1 MFSNSSSTQMTIR
14 IRDSNLDTLRSLYQE
29 RKDAIQMRLQE
40 FRQVMEWSDEDVFA
54 ELAFCL
60 LTPQSSARVCW
71 DAVTSLKQQT
81 LLLKGNPA
89 DFEHHLSQVRFG
101 ETKARY
107 IVEAR
112 NKFTKDGRIQLKP
125 QIQSFYNPFEL
136 REWLV
141 ENIKGLGYKEAS
153 HFLRNIGLGE
163 GFAILD
169 RHILRNLAGLGVIP
183 EIPVSITKKR
193 YLEIEERL
201 RRFAA
206 EIGIP
211 MADLDLLFWSKETG
225 WIFK

>member
-1 MFSNSSSTQMTIR
+1 MSSNSSSAQLTVQAPAAQVVA
-14 IRDSNLDTLRSLYQE
+14 LQALYRE
-29 RKDAIQMRLQE
+29 RKDAIQRRLAD
-40 FRQVMEWSDEDVFA
+40 FRQVMTWSNDEVFG

-60 LTPQSSARVCW
+60 LTPQSSAKVCW
-71 DAVTSLKQQT
+71 DAITQLKQKN
-81 LLLKGNPA
+81 LLLKGKPA
-89 DFEHHLSQVRFG
+89 DLEPHLKQVRFG

-112 NKFTKDGRIQLKP
+112 DLFTKNNTIQLKSK
-125 QIQSFYNPFEL
+125 IESFYNPFEL

-141 ENIKGLGYKEAS
+141 DNVKGLGYKEAS

-169 RHILRNLAGLGVIP
+169 RHILRNLASLGVIP

-193 YLEIEERL
+193 YLEFEEKL
-201 RRFAA
+201 RRFAT
-206 EIGIP
+206 EISIP

>member
-1 MFSNSSSTQMTIR
+1 MSSNSSSAQLTVQAPTAQVVA
-14 IRDSNLDTLRSLYQE
+14 LQALYRE
-29 RKDAIQMRLQE
+29 RKDAIQKRLAD
-40 FRQVMEWSDEDVFA
+40 FRQVMTWSNDEVFG

-60 LTPQSSARVCW
+60 LTPQSSAKVCW
-71 DAVTSLKQQT
+71 DAITQLKQKY
-81 LLLKGNPA
+81 LLLRGKPA
-89 DFEHHLSQVRFG
+89 DLEPHLKQVRFG

-112 NKFTKDGRIQLKP
+112 DMFTKNNTIQLKSR
-125 QIQSFYNPFEL
+125 IESFYNPFEL

-141 ENIKGLGYKEAS
+141 DNVKGLGYKEAS

-169 RHILRNLAGLGVIP
+169 RHILRNLASLGVIP
-183 EIPVSITKKR
+183 EIPTSITKKR
-193 YLEIEERL
+193 YLEFEERL
-201 RRFAA
+201 RRFAT
-206 EIGIP
+206 EISIP